1 MENAENGASQL
12 TLSTDVNENT
22 ETGFSLSG
30 LTIDASERGV
40 SGDKGLHKIC
50 FEGKRDSDEKKAE
63 YATDRGAGGL
73 YTGDECVGT
82 GSTMLGFIAKG
93 TSSGAKNNCVTSDRH
108 TDSSLNRVTESA
120 RQSMVESSAGGR
132 GTSAG
137 NPPGVADV
145 ADCQPDTDEVHPRDF
160 AGTVGQPKCSTER
173 NMQKDTSNSNQ
184 ELHSTPHLSSSC
196 DGHEHQQICR
206 CQASQP
212 EPLTLRN
219 GNMNDTGQLSAV
231 SESGSESKWQPVEK
245 VGNVK
250 MANGEVMSAENME
263 GLKAAIQPTVTEACV
278 SNPLVENPLP
288 HSVPQSSRT
297 ECRALETRVVEPPEN
312 DRDVFDDS
320 YISPSRQI
328 HRDETVPRVELS
340 SGPDTETSVTAR
352 PQSLKSITHSTHFL
366 SCDSTPLSPERSNA
380 FLCPGAERDLNFMD
394 VNLNS
399 RNTFEISRRQ
409 SAPDNMPGVMT
420 VASASMS
427 SDQLSKQKKHGIT
440 EFFGR

>member
-22 ETGFSLSG
+22 ETGCSLSG
-30 LTIDASERGV
+30 LTIDASECGV
-40 SGDKGLHKIC
+40 SGDKGVHKVC
-50 FEGKRDSDEKKAE
+50 FEGKRDSDDQKAE
-63 YATDRGAGGL
+63 YATDCGAGGL
-73 YTGDECVGT
+73 NAGDECVGT
-82 GSTMLGFIAKG
+82 GSTMLGFVAKG

-108 TDSSLNRVTESA
+108 TDSSLNKVTESA
-120 RQSMVESSAGGR
+120 RQSMVESTAGGR

-137 NPPGVADV
+137 SPSGVADV

-160 AGTVGQPKCSTER
+160 AGTVGQPKSSTER
-173 NMQKDTSNSNQ
+173 DMQTDTSNSNQ
-184 ELHSTPHLSSSC
+184 ELHSTPYLSSSC
-196 DGHEHQQICR
+196 DAQEHQQICR

-219 GNMNDTGQLSAV
+219 GNMNDTGQLPAV
-231 SESGSESKWQPVEK
+231 SESGCESQRQPVEK

-250 MANGEVMSAENME
+250 MANGEVMPTENRE
-263 GLKAAIQPTVTEACV
+263 GLEAATQPTVTEACV

-297 ECRALETRVVEPPEN
+297 ECRALESRIDEPLKD

-320 YISPSRQI
+320 YTSPSRQI
-328 HRDETVPRVELS
+328 HGDETIPRVELTT
-340 SGPDTETSVTAR
+340 GPDTETSVTTR

-366 SCDSTPLSPERSNA
+366 SCDSTPLSPEKSNA
-380 FLCPGAERDLNFMD
+380 FLRPGTERDLNFMD

-399 RNTFEISRRQ
+399 RNTYEISRRQ
-409 SAPDNMPGVMT
+409 SAPDNMPGVMS

>member
-30 LTIDASERGV
+30 LTIDASQRGV
-40 SGDKGLHKIC
+40 TGDKGLHKIRL
-50 FEGKRDSDEKKAE
+50 EGKRDSDERKEE

-73 YTGDECVGT
+73 YAGDECVGT
-82 GSTMLGFIAKG
+82 GSTMLGFVAKG
-93 TSSGAKNNCVTSDRH
+93 TSSGTKNNCVTSDRH

-132 GTSAG
+132 DTSAG
-137 NPPGVADV
+137 NPSGVADV

-173 NMQKDTSNSNQ
+173 DMQKDTSNSNQ

-219 GNMNDTGQLSAV
+219 GSMNDTGQLFAV
-231 SESGSESKWQPVEK
+231 SESQRQPVEK
-245 VGNVK
+245 VANVK
-250 MANGEVMSAENME
+250 MANGEVMPLENRARLE
-263 GLKAAIQPTVTEACV
+263 AAIQPTITEACK
-278 SNPLVENPLP
+278 SNLLVENPLP
-288 HSVPQSSRT
+288 HSVAQSSRT
-297 ECRALETRVVEPPEN
+297 EYRASETSIVEPLKD

-320 YISPSRQI
+320 YISPSSQI
-328 HRDETVPRVELS
+328 HRDETVPTVEVS
-340 SGPDTETSVTAR
+340 SGPDTETSVTTR

-366 SCDSTPLSPERSNA
+366 SCDSTPLSPEKSNA